1 MKPYQATATATA
13 ALFLGACS
21 TVPSHQQYDYAL
33 VDPQRTDMVAYDKD
47 YNDCAALANQA
58 NVGNAAVGGAVI
70 GAGVGALLGALLCG
84 RQCAAWG
91 AGYGAGYGGT
101 SSAVVAT
108 VDQQATLRNC
118 LTGRGYHV
126 IR

>member
-1 MKPYQATATATA
+1 MNHYQSTATATA
-13 ALFLGACS
+13 VLLLSACS
-21 TVPSHQQYDYAL
+21 TVPSYPQFDYAL
-33 VDPQRTDMVAYDKD
+33 VDPQRTDLVAYDKD
-47 YNDCAALANQA
+47 YNECAALANQA
-58 NVGNAAVGGAVI
+58 SVGNSAAGGAVI

-101 SSAVVAT
+101 SGAISAT
-108 VDQQATLRNC
+108 VDQQSTLRNC
-118 LTGRGYHV
+118 LVGRGYHV